1 MSECGPRGVSGLWRG
16 GVGIGRVLACFL
28 SSVQPCDRGITRL
41 AKHGDAAY
49 MWQMNAASPKAR
61 LFVEDD
67 IAAGRT
73 LLPGSDQQHYLLNVM
88 RLGDG
93 DVIAVFN
100 GRDGEWHAA
109 LHRDGKRSCH
119 LVPQQQT
126 RDQQASPDLWL
137 IFAPVKKARLDF
149 IAQKASEMGCSR
161 IWPVRTDHCQ
171 VTRVNDDRMLANA
184 IEAAEQT
191 ERLDIAEIMAFAP
204 LSEALAACGDD
215 RTLLFC
221 DEASADDADAHAIAR
236 LSAAAPIGRAAV
248 LIGPEGGFSAAERA
262 HLSGLQNSL
271 KLSLGPRI
279 LRADTAAI
287 AALTCFQAICG
298 DWAR

>member
-1 MSECGPRGVSGLWRG
+1 MP
-16 GVGIGRVLACFL
+16 
-28 SSVQPCDRGITRL
+28 SVQPCRKTSALL
-41 AKHGDAAY
+41 AKLRRVAY

-61 LFVEDD
+61 LFVGDD

-73 LLPGSDQQHYLLNVM
+73 LLPSSDQQHYLLNVM
-88 RLGDG
+88 RLADG
-93 DVIAVFN
+93 DIIAIFN
-100 GRDGEWHAA
+100 GRDGEWHAG
-109 LHRDGKRSCH
+109 LQRDGKRACH
-119 LVPQQQT
+119 LLPHHQT
-126 RDQQASPDLWL
+126 RPQQASPDLWL

-171 VTRVNDDRMLANA
+171 VTRVNDDRMMANA

-191 ERLDIAEIMAFAP
+191 ERLDIAEIMPFTP
-204 LSEALAACGDD
+204 LSEALEACDD
-215 RTLLFC
+215 GRKLLFC
-221 DEASADDADAHAIAR
+221 DEASADDASAHAVAKLTAAR
-236 LSAAAPIGRAAV
+236 PVDRAAV
-248 LIGPEGGFSAAERA
+248 LIGPEGGFSSAERA
-262 HLSGLQNSL
+262 HLSALRNSL

-287 AALTCFQAICG
+287 AALTCFQAVCG